1 VDVALGIQQ
10 DVVGLDI
17 SMDDA
22 LLVDIPQGATQL
34 RYPEPHSVFRKA
46 LPRDMKSQVS
56 TVHQIDHE
64 IPAMAC

>member
-10 DVVGLDI
+10 DVIRLDI

-34 RYPEPHSVFRKA
+34 RDPEPHSVFRKT

-56 TVHQIDHE
+56 TVHQVDHE
-64 IPAMAC
+64 IPARAC